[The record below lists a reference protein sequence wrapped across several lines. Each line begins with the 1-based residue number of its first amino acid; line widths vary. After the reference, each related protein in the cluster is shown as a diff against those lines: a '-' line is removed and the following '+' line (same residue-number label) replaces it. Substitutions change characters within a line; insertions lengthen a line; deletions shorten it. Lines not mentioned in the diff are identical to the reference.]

1 MTQPWGESIGGMG
14 VILQY
19 TKVGIFNEGEIPGYL
34 FLSSNDVP
42 MPGKEEFNVE
52 GGQTPDTLL

>member
-1 MTQPWGESIGGMG
+1 MG

-19 TKVGIFNEGEIPGYL
+19 TKVGIFNEGEVPGYL
-34 FLSSNDVP
+34 FLSFNDVP
-42 MPGKEEFNVE
+42 MAGKEEFNVE